1 MDPDDREFTIYDF
14 KKGVQTIMIATSVC
28 ARGLDIR
35 SIVLVV
41 NFKCPNH
48 LEDYIHRI
56 GRTGRGGNKG
66 TAITFITPQE
76 EQYSTDLLKAL
87 EMAEIAPPEDL
98 IKLSQAYL
106 SKVKKGEARKIRNRN
121 IMGSGFKFDEDYFI
135 KLDRSSFR
143 DFANPQL

>member
-1 MDPDDREFTIYDF
+1 LKYGYPSLVLHGAMDPDDREFTIYDF
-14 KKGVQTIMIATSVC
+14 KKGVINIMIATSVC

-66 TAITFITPQE
+66 TAITFITPTE
-76 EQYSTDLLKAL
+76 
-87 EMAEIAPPEDL
+87 
-98 IKLSQAYL
+98 
-106 SKVKKGEARKIRNRN
+106 
-121 IMGSGFKFDEDYFI
+121 
-135 KLDRSSFR
+135 
-143 DFANPQL
+143 

>member
-1 MDPDDREFTIYDF
+1 
-14 KKGVQTIMIATSVC
+14 MIATSVC

-66 TAITFITPQE
+66 TAITFITP
-76 EQYSTDLLKAL
+76 
-87 EMAEIAPPEDL
+87 AE
-98 IKLSQAYL
+98 
-106 SKVKKGEARKIRNRN
+106 
-121 IMGSGFKFDEDYFI
+121 
-135 KLDRSSFR
+135 
-143 DFANPQL
+143 

>member
-14 KKGVQTIMIATSVC
+14 KKGVQNIMIATSVC

-66 TAITFITPQE
+66 TAITFITP
-76 EQYSTDLLKAL
+76 
-87 EMAEIAPPEDL
+87 AE
-98 IKLSQAYL
+98 
-106 SKVKKGEARKIRNRN
+106 
-121 IMGSGFKFDEDYFI
+121 
-135 KLDRSSFR
+135 
-143 DFANPQL
+143 